1 MIVKR
6 FGIIVVLLLVLI
18 IGGGLTTQLIASG
31 KSSPLPVL
39 VQSDNPEAATQ
50 LMVGWKAEQLFL
62 AIGFILTSLIGFAVV
77 LMAVFWFLDRGI
89 KQSQAEAAANKLA
102 APTRQTSSEAG

>member
-31 KSSPLPVL
+31 NSSPLPVL
-39 VQSDNPEAATQ
+39 IQTSNPEAATQ
-50 LMVGWKAEQLFL
+50 TMVGWKAEQLFL
-62 AIGFILTSLIGFAVV
+62 AIGFIITSLIGFAVV
-77 LMAVFWFLDRGI
+77 LMAIFWFLDRGI
-89 KQSQAEAAANKLA
+89 KVSQAEAAANKLS
-102 APTRQTSSEAG
+102 APTRQNANPSG